1 MASSTSTIIDQE
13 EEAKEKNIAEE
24 RNNRTIT
31 IREDDYKWRKYGKKY
46 IHKIKKYRSY
56 FRCVN
61 KTCKARKKLEWP
73 PNEPNNIE
81 TTYEGDHNHRDR
93 SENEEAGI
101 AANQYDLAT
110 QMFGSART

>member
-1 MASSTSTIIDQE
+1 MIISE
-13 EEAKEKNIAEE
+13 NYPFI
-24 RNNRTIT
+24 
-31 IREDDYKWRKYGKKY
+31 Y
-46 IHKIKKYRSY
+46 INMCRSY